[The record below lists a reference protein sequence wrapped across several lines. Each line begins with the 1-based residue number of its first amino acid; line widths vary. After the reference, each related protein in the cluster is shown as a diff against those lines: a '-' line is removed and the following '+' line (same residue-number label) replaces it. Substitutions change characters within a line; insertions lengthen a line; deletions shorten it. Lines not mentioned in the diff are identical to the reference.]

1 MQFAPELEEPQA
13 FNPSQLW
20 IRMQFAPELEALQA
34 FNPSQLW
41 IRMQFAPELEEPQ
54 AFNWFP
60 VVVVV
65 GKRVL
70 IQSSYKSL
78 LVQARQPNQPRE
90 RKFIFWFKLS

>member
-1 MQFAPELEEPQA
+1 MQFAPELEALQA

-54 AFNWFP
+54 AFNW
-60 VVVVV
+60 
-65 GKRVL
+65 
-70 IQSSYKSL
+70 SL
-78 LVQARQPNQPRE
+78 SAMDKNAIRSRAGG
-90 RKFIFWFKLS
+90 ITGI